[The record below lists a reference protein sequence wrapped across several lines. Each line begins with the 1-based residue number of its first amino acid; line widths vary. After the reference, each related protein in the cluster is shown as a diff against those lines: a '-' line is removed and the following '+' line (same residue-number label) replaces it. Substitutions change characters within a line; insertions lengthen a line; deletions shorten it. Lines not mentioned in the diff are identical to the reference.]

1 MRTFYRTAIALGLFL
16 AVMLVIAGTAAAD
29 TTEKYETTATIQE
42 TGEDIPDPYIVVPDP
57 YIVVSDPIY
66 VDISDPIYVLPVAKI
81 QCSYLEI
88 RSTGTTV
95 YLKDISERATERNWD
110 FGDGVTSTEQN
121 PVHTYLT
128 RGTYTI
134 TLTVSN
140 VFGTNSATETIDVC
154 GQIVPPA
161 PPAA

>member
-1 MRTFYRTAIALGLFL
+1 MKTIYRKAVVIFLFL
-16 AVMLVIAGTAAAD
+16 AVMLMIIETAAAD
-29 TTEKYETTATIQE
+29 TTEGYETTATIQG
-42 TGEDIPDPYIVVPDP
+42 TDDSIAVLDSYMDISDIHIVA
-57 YIVVSDPIY
+57 SDPIY
-66 VDISDPIYVLPVAKI
+66 VSPVAKI
-81 QCSYLEI
+81 QCPYLEI

-121 PVHTYLT
+121 PVHTYSKT
-128 RGTYTI
+128 GRYTI

-140 VFGTNSATETIDVC
+140 EFGTDSSTETITAM